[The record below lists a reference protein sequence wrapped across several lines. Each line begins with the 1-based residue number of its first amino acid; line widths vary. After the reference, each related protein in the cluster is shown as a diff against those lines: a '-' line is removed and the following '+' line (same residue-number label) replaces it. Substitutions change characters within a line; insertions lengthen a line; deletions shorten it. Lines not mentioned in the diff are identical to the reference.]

1 MNVNNYRDFLKS
13 SDLRHLNQ
21 YRKSSE
27 KAAKYIEGYMVFC
40 VLAALE
46 EIDAFDYLI
55 RNDNRINLNEYSEK
69 KGFNSEKIK
78 ACLDY
83 LCRSNLAYKSE
94 CGNCYSLEPD
104 AYNMVIHGLG
114 YITVVNG
121 YSNVF
126 HNLEKVL
133 KNDMHYNQDVFR
145 DGERVGRGS
154 GSLAR
159 GFTFPFIE
167 HFLKKNSF
175 KNILDLGCGDAE
187 FIIDSSK
194 KMNISAKGIDLSADV
209 IEYAKRRISSEGLAD
224 KIEVYEGDI
233 FEIDQ
238 VDIPST
244 SVDFIISSYVL
255 HEFFYKDENGGKLKS
270 LLLKLRDKFPSAKI
284 MIAEVTR
291 KEDEHLKSDSNF
303 LSEHHLWH
311 DLSDQGLPSLESWC
325 KAISDSCYTLEDVHY
340 EDKNSQAFML
350 LSPTNN
356 IQ

>member
-1 MNVNNYRDFLKS
+1 MNVNNYREFLKS

-27 KAAKYIEGYMVFC
+27 KAAKYIEGYMVFS

-46 EIDAFDYLI
+46 EIGAFDYLLK
-55 RNDNRINLNEYSEK
+55 NDNRIDLIEYSEK
-69 KGFNSEKIK
+69 TGFNREKIR

-83 LCRSNLAYKSE
+83 LCRSNLACKSE
-94 CGNCYSLEPD
+94 CGEYYSLEPD
-104 AYNMVIHGLG
+104 AHNMATYGLG

-121 YSNVF
+121 YSSVF
-126 HNLEKVL
+126 HNLDKIL
-133 KNDMHYNQDVFR
+133 QNDMYYNQDVFR
-145 DGERVGRGS
+145 DGERVGKGS

-167 HFLKKNSF
+167 HFLKKNDF

-209 IEYAKRRISSEGLAD
+209 IEYAKRRISSEGLED
-224 KIEVYEGDI
+224 KIKVYEGDI

-238 VDIPST
+238 VDIPAE

-255 HEFFYKDENGGKLKS
+255 HEFFYKDENGKKIKTLLK
-270 LLLKLRDKFPSAKI
+270 KLRDKFPSAKI

-291 KEDEHLKSDSNF
+291 KEDEYLTSDNNF

-311 DLSDQGLPSLESWC
+311 DLADQGLPSLESWN
-325 KAISDSCYTLEDVHY
+325 KVISGSCYTLEDVYY

-350 LSPTNN
+350 LSP
-356 IQ
+356 IKILQ